1 MVLHKV
7 IHITGETYCET
18 IENGIVTFLKWQDKR
33 EVKLLS
39 TFHTGDNTIA
49 KERLSMNAE
58 GGIEKIMKPLMIHD
72 YNQNMGGVD

>member
-7 IHITGETYCET
+7 VHITGETYCEA

-49 KERLSMNAE
+49 KQRCSMNAE
-58 GGIEKIMKPLMIHD
+58 GGIENIMKPLMIRD